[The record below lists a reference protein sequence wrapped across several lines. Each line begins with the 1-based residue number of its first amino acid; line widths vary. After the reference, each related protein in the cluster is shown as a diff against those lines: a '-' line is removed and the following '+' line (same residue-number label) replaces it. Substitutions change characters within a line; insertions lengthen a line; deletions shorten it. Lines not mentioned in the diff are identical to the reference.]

1 MKINKE
7 FTINIRPLF
16 FILFL
21 CCALLSCS
29 LNIVSLD
36 IFSNYIQDP
45 IANFIGDY
53 AIFKTCSLSYIYL
66 GIKESII
73 PFIGMMLS
81 VLSLIYLAVFQLLNK
96 QKSKT
101 LIASVVFI
109 FILMFLYICLF
120 IYEYPIYY
128 FSMFILQIIR
138 EVSSPISFDH
148 AIPLSF
154 LVSFNLFEAIITTI
168 SFITYIL
175 VIVSSGI
182 KKGLKA
188 GLTILI
194 SFLFVLLIIK
204 FACYIFT
211 YVVYIIHL
219 NTNTPFPWHSNL
231 IAFILNIVCHA
242 FKMLIYHGC
251 AIYMFIM
258 FIKSKDKIKIAY
270 ILPYVFSIFVCV
282 VSFIFIIV
290 FNSLYI
296 FLTYHIVDFIYQSLI
311 F

>member
-7 FTINIRPLF
+7 FTINVRPLF

-29 LNIVSLD
+29 LNNVLLD
-36 IFSNYIQDP
+36 IISNYIQDP
-45 IANFIGDY
+45 IENFIGDY
-53 AIFKTCSLSYIYL
+53 VIFKTCSLSYIYL
-66 GIKESII
+66 GVKESII

-120 IYEYPIYY
+120 IYKYPIYY
-128 FSMFILQIIR
+128 FSLFILQIIR

-148 AIPLSF
+148 VYF

-182 KKGLKA
+182 KKGLKTV
-188 GLTILI
+188 LTILI

-204 FACYIFT
+204 FAYYILT

-231 IAFILNIVCHA
+231 IAFILHIVYHA

-290 FNSLYI
+290 FYPLYI
-296 FLTYHIVDFIYQSLI
+296 FIANYIIDFIYQSLI

>member
-29 LNIVSLD
+29 LNNVLLD
-36 IFSNYIQDP
+36 IIIDYMQDP
-45 IANFIGDY
+45 ITNFIGDY
-53 AIFKTCSLSYIYL
+53 VIFKTSSLSYIYL

-81 VLSLIYLAVFQLLNK
+81 VLSLIYLVVFQLLNK

-109 FILMFLYICLF
+109 FILMFLYIGLF
-120 IYEYPIYY
+120 IYKYPIYY
-128 FSMFILQIIR
+128 FSLFINQLIQ
-138 EVSSPISFDH
+138 EFSGTVTFDNTLHISF
-148 AIPLSF
+148 LT
-154 LVSFNLFEAIITTI
+154 SFNLFELIISIFT
-168 SFITYIL
+168 FITYIL

-182 KKGLKA
+182 KKGLKTV
-188 GLTILI
+188 LIILI
-194 SFLFVLLIIK
+194 SFLFVLLSIK
-204 FACYIFT
+204 FAFYILT

-219 NTNTPFPWHSNL
+219 NTNTPFPWYSNI
-231 IAFILNIVCHA
+231 IANILSAITQA
-242 FKMLIYHGC
+242 FEMLIYHGC

-258 FIKSKDKIKIAY
+258 FIKSKDKIKIPY
-270 ILPYVFSIFVCV
+270 ILPYVFSVFACV
-282 VSFIFIIV
+282 VIFFFRIV
-290 FNSLYI
+290 FSSLYV

>member
-29 LNIVSLD
+29 LNIFSLD

-53 AIFKTCSLSYIYL
+53 VIFKTSSLSYIYL

-175 VIVSSGI
+175 VIGSSGI

-231 IAFILNIVCHA
+231 IAFILNIVSHA

-251 AIYMFIM
+251 AIYMFII

-290 FNSLYI
+290 FYPLYI
-296 FLTYHIVDFIYQSLI
+296 FIANYIIDFIYQSLI